1 MFEQGRSTLPTGED
15 GRILDRLAGLEKV
28 ISPALVRQVL
38 HDTNRVN
45 GRACELTHEVMIW
58 VVLAMGLLTHLPIRQ
73 VFRHARTHGT
83 RQEVSRSIQLVRGT
97 ATLGRRASSGPSCRR
112 RQTIGHARHAWRVLP
127 TLAIDGIRRR
137 GDGRSR
143 QRNQRPIRAF
153 IGQSRR
159 SRFFRRSAK

>member
-73 VFRHARTHGT
+73 VFRHARRMGLDKKCPA
-83 RQEVSRSIQLVRGT
+83 RSSLCV
-97 ATLGRRASSGPSCRR
+97 A
-112 RQTIGHARHAWRVLP
+112 
-127 TLAIDGIRRR
+127 
-137 GDGRSR
+137 R
-143 QRNQRPIRAF
+143 QRLGVEPLRALHAAVVKPLATPDTPGAF
-153 IGQSRR
+153 YRHWR
-159 SRFFRRSAK
+159 LMAFTAW